1 MCQIPYRLVWAQ
13 SDIHFHKKLDGVTT
27 PMVIKAHGP
36 FTQSYSHQPMQKS
49 YGYTLGCPEKK
60 QSFENLYGELA
71 MAVDVPQESPK
82 PLNR

>member
-36 FTQSYSHQPMQKS
+36 FTQSYSHQPMHKS

-60 QSFENLYGELA
+60 KVLKIF
-71 MAVDVPQESPK
+71 MES
-82 PLNR
+82 